1 MSGFDFDGV
10 IVNIDSDI
18 FKTLHII
25 SSAAF
30 LLFIAG
36 NKIVMLLL
44 PIVILFLYFS
54 TVTYFNMFQ
63 QSEKLKKKTCLVR
76 EAPTP
81 SAVSLEASV
90 SKVIV
95 AFCDFSKNQS
105 TLSYFICF

>member
-1 MSGFDFDGV
+1 
-10 IVNIDSDI
+10 
-18 FKTLHII
+18 
-25 SSAAF
+25 
-30 LLFIAG
+30 
-36 NKIVMLLL
+36 
-44 PIVILFLYFS
+44 
-54 TVTYFNMFQ
+54 MFQ
-63 QSEKLKKKTCLVR
+63 QSEKLRKKTCLVR